1 MNVGLETLTELV
13 SMIWNADVNNGAGI
27 VLCDSSKLNKNSKI
41 CHVYGIGDVCQVPW
55 SEEER
60 INFINTVTPIMPV
73 DKYLELKR
81 KEGNPIKPYSYFLD
95 RNCRFEFDSEKI
107 KIYEELNNRTAGNN
121 RYYLINNE
129 IVQIKIAGAEA
140 YIQNVDS
147 RVEEYTV
154 INIDKMVEDT
164 QVVANQEFI
173 GCILKESLN
182 LKSTHMQY
190 VIPVVTGS
198 DAPSLDVEETVGL
211 LKCRDLNIRTSSI
224 DGIIELNGCSKLNIL
239 ADNSR
244 KSQSYLGKTLYIRYS
259 NSIKADIDFENSCD
273 KSRIYLKY
281 SSGIKLRVK
290 NTTLLDI
297 DTSRKSTGAY
307 ADIHVDNVGRVIVDN
322 DSNCEI
328 TIITKKVKASMP
340 DKFIYKLIIDSE
352 GNITWKNEDE
362 AAGNARINFSSLL
375 STEASTPEVNN
386 KTVVYAG
393 VAIMNGNKEP
403 DPNEE
408 KEVHAAIKI
417 GGKKDRDKRHVSMAQ
432 RFKEKFKL

>member
-1 MNVGLETLTELV
+1 MNVGLETLAELV
-13 SMIWNADVNNGAGI
+13 SMIWNADVNNGACI
-27 VLCDSSKLNKNSKI
+27 VLCDSSKLNKKSKI
-41 CHVYGIGDVCQVPW
+41 WHVYGIGDVCQVPW

-81 KEGNPIKPYSYFLD
+81 KEGNTIKPYSYFLD

-154 INIDKMVEDT
+154 INIDKMVEDI

-244 KSQSYLGKTLYIRYS
+244 KSQSYLGKTLYIIYS
-259 NSIKADIDFENSCD
+259 NSIKADIDFENSCY
-273 KSRIYLKY
+273 KSRIYLKD

-297 DTSRKSTGAY
+297 DTARKSTGAY

-375 STEASTPEVNN
+375 STEASTPEVKN
-386 KTVVYAG
+386 KTVVYVG

-417 GGKKDRDKRHVSMAQ
+417 GGKKDGDKRHVSMAQ